1 LWYEFCSLI
10 FKTRVMQ
17 ELFNQNFIY
26 QAIAARHFNPK
37 KIVLTKGWNKS
48 DLQVSRANAICSVYP
63 DAEVVDMSDIPHNRV
78 DLNQTNLLS
87 THYQG
92 KQTLVLGV
100 HNSSLRFSEE
110 DNNTCPN
117 YWHFSPYGFCPYDC
131 KYCYLAGTPGV
142 KFSPTVKVFL
152 NFEQILSQI
161 DKVARQLTEPT
172 AFYLGKLQDS
182 LALDN
187 LTGYSKIIVPFF
199 ARQKYARMTMLTK
212 SDNVENLVGLEHNGH
227 TILSWSLNPPEIS
240 EMFETNVP
248 SISERISAMQKCA
261 KAGFPVRAVVMPI
274 IPVENWQQI
283 YPDFLKSLLM
293 NIKLD
298 RITLGQICS
307 YSTAMQLTEKK
318 LGRRNVISDQL
329 EKAKSP
335 DGRVRFPNQ
344 LRVDVYKH
352 LIEYIRQ
359 QRPDLQVGLCLEE
372 KTIFKALGMEVAV
385 GRCNCVL

>member
-1 LWYEFCSLI
+1 
-10 FKTRVMQ
+10 M
-17 ELFNQNFIY
+17 
-26 QAIAARHFNPK
+26 
-37 KIVLTKGWNKS
+37 
-48 DLQVSRANAICSVYP
+48 P
-63 DAEVVDMSDIPHNRV
+63 DRDIP
-78 DLNQTNLLS
+78 LAS
-87 THYQG
+87 IPFPI
-92 KQTLVLGV
+92 LV
-100 HNSSLRFSEE
+100 
-110 DNNTCPN
+110 TC
-117 YWHFSPYGFCPYDC
+117 F
-131 KYCYLAGTPGV
+131 
-142 KFSPTVKVFL
+142 
-152 NFEQILSQI
+152 
-161 DKVARQLTEPT
+161 
-172 AFYLGKLQDS
+172 DS
-182 LALDN
+182 
-187 LTGYSKIIVPFF
+187 GIIVPFF

>member
-1 LWYEFCSLI
+1 
-10 FKTRVMQ
+10 MQ
-17 ELFNQNFIY
+17 ELFDQSFTY
-26 QAIAARHFNPK
+26 QPTVAMHFNPK
-37 KIVLTKGWNKS
+37 RIVLTKGWNKS
-48 DLQVSRANAICSVYP
+48 DIHMSRAKSICNVYP
-63 DAEVVDMSDIPHNRV
+63 EAEMVEMSDIPHNRV
-78 DLNQTNLLS
+78 DLDQTDLLS
-87 THYQG
+87 THYHG

-100 HNSSLRFSEE
+100 HNSALRFSEE

-152 NFEQILSQI
+152 NLEHILSQI
-161 DKVARQLTEPT
+161 DKAARQLTEPT

-187 LTGYSKIIVPFF
+187 LTGYSKIMVPFF
-199 ARQKYARMTMLTK
+199 AGQKYARMTMLTK

-227 TILSWSLNPPEIS
+227 TILSWSLNPPEVS
-240 EMFETNVP
+240 EMFEANVP
-248 SISERISAMQKCA
+248 SISERISAMQQCA
-261 KAGFPVRAVVMPI
+261 KAGFPVRAVIMPI
-274 IPVENWQQI
+274 IPIENWQQV

-307 YSTAMQLTEKK
+307 YSTAMQLTERK
-318 LGRRNVISDQL
+318 LGRQNVISDQL

-335 DGRVRFPNQ
+335 DGRVRFPGQ
-344 LRVDVYKH
+344 LRMEVYKH
-352 LIEYIRQ
+352 LIEYIKQ
-359 QRPDLQVGLCLEE
+359 QKPDLQIGLCLED
-372 KTIFKALGMEVAV
+372 KTIFKALGMEAAI
-385 GRCNCVL
+385 GQCNCVF